1 MKQKVTKALK
11 FLESVTL
18 IALFVCVVGA
28 IYSWQTKPTP
38 PKTYTVSLSIEDWRS
53 VLQVIDTTSK
63 LLNESD
69 LPVRKVIFA
78 NQGLA
83 SVNQAIQFQVSRQL
97 QDEAKKDS
105 INNGKPK
112 SK

>member
-1 MKQKVTKALK
+1 MKQKVNI
-11 FLESVTL
+11 FLIVMG
-18 IALFVCVVGA
+18 AFVA
-28 IYSWQTKPTP
+28 TIFSFQTKPSP
-38 PKTYTVSLSIEDWRS
+38 PKTYTVTLSIDDWRN

-78 NQGLA
+78 SQGLA
-83 SVNQAIQFQVSRQL
+83 SINQAIQFQVSKQL
-97 QDEAKKDS
+97 QEEAKKDS
-105 INNGKPK
+105 TNAVKPK